1 MIRAQD
7 ARGLDQ
13 DGSHSRGGEKSQILS
28 VFQREGQEGFMM
40 DWLLGNPRFSP

>member
-1 MIRAQD
+1 MIQARD